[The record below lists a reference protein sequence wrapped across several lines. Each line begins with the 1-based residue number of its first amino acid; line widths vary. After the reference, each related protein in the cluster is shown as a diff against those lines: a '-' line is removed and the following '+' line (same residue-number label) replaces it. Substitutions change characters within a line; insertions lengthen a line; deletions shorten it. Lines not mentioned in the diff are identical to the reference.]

1 MSKQLFP
8 IPVTTPIMQNAGG
21 NQFSITWQK
30 YLKAVGDDLLTANL
44 VKDVTE
50 QVQDPNFPSD
60 PTKKI
65 SVPTGLKYTI
75 NANICACTFD
85 KTLAF
90 DKEIIL
96 PYVSLLAFKVD
107 SVLYPAG
114 TKRITVPASTAFVQ
128 FWYIVDFNSPI

>member
-1 MSKQLFP
+1 MSKALFP

-21 NQFSITWQK
+21 NQFSIAWQK

-50 QVQDPNFPSD
+50 LVQDPNFPLD

-65 SVPTGLKYTI
+65 SVNTGLKYTV

-85 KTLAF
+85 KQLAA
-90 DKEIIL
+90 DKELVL
-96 PYVSLLAFKVD
+96 PYTSLLGFAVG
-107 SVLYPAG
+107 STVYPAG
-114 TKRITVPASTAFVQ
+114 TKRIIIPASTAFVQ
-128 FWYIVDFNSPI
+128 FWYVVDFNV